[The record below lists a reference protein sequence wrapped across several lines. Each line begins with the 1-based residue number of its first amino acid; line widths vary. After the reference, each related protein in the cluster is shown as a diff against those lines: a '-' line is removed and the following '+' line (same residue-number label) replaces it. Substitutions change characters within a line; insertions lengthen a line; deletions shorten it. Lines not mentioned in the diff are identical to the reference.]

1 MSEEPSHRLEF
12 IGVLAIGVP
21 VILSGVYALEHPA
34 TRWPIVATLVGGGV
48 ALSSLYWIMSKARYR
63 RWCARFIALV
73 GALVIATLIYLTG
86 GYGSSLW
93 PALLLVSFWGGINL
107 DCLEVDLLY
116 VIIAIA
122 LILSCSGQWGDMH
135 QYQWL
140 TLLLRLCAVL
150 APAAM
155 YRHAVLSHK
164 LQREELRRVLQR
176 EGRVH
181 RDLKRRNLAL
191 NLFSNVALTL
201 NSTLDLDTVLG
212 KVIELT
218 NASMGIEAGS
228 VSLFDEESGDLVIR
242 AMVGNGSYNVTGI
255 HIPRGKG
262 IASWVFEHGETAL
275 VHDVRHDPRFYPGID
290 EMSGF
295 TTRSVL
301 CIPLC
306 SRDRVIGVI
315 EAMNKVHGQFTP
327 EDQQLLES
335 LAMIAAPA
343 IDNAL
348 LHDRLRRANEELA
361 RRYHELKEAQDR
373 LIAAE
378 KQAAA
383 MELAGAAAHELNQ
396 PLTVIQ
402 CSLDMIRRALDPE
415 HPALEDVEMVDRA
428 AMRIVEIV
436 RRIGSITHYRT
447 RPYVEGIEILD
458 LDCSATEDATK
469 EDDRPSPLDF

>member
-1 MSEEPSHRLEF
+1 MSREPSYRLEF
-12 IGVLAIGVP
+12 IEVLAVGMP
-21 VILSGVYALEHPA
+21 VILSGVYALEHPSA
-34 TRWPIVATLVGGGV
+34 RWPIVATLAGGGAV
-48 ALSSLYWIMSKARYR
+48 LTLLFGLGTKFKN
-63 RWCARFIALV
+63 WCVRGIALV
-73 GALVIATLIYLTG
+73 GTVTIGILVSLTG
-86 GYGSSLW
+86 GYDSALW
-93 PALLLVSFWGGINL
+93 PALMLVTFWGGINL
-107 DCLEVDLLY
+107 ECLEADVLY
-116 VIIAIA
+116 
-122 LILSCSGQWGDMH
+122 ILVSATLVLTCHARWSSMH
-135 QYQWL
+135 LYQWL
-140 TLLLRLCAVL
+140 TLVLRMCAVVVPSSL
-150 APAAM
+150 
-155 YRHAVLSHK
+155 YRHVVLSQRA
-164 LQREELRRVLQR
+164 QREELRRVLQR

-201 NSTLDLDTVLG
+201 NSTLDLNTVLG

-218 NASMGIEAGS
+218 NASLGIEAGS

-242 AMVGNGSYNVTGI
+242 AMVGNGSQSLAGT

-262 IASWVFEHGETAL
+262 IASWVFEYGETAL
-275 VHDVRHDPRFYPGID
+275 VHDVRQDPRFYPAID

-301 CIPLC
+301 CIPLY

-315 EAMNKVHGQFTP
+315 EAMNKVHGRFTL
-327 EDQQLLES
+327 EDQQLLEA

-348 LHDRLRRANEELA
+348 LHEQLRQANEELA
-361 RRYHELKEAQDR
+361 RRYRELEEAQDR

-378 KQAAA
+378 KQATA

-402 CSLDMIRRALDPE
+402 CSLDMIRRSLAPG
-415 HPALEDVEMVDRA
+415 HPAIEDVEMVERA

-436 RRIGSITHYRT
+436 RRIGSITRYRT
-447 RPYVEGIEILD
+447 RTYVEGIEILD
-458 LDCSATEDATK
+458 LNSAAGRESTTEDVP
-469 EDDRPSPLDF
+469 PSSAGF